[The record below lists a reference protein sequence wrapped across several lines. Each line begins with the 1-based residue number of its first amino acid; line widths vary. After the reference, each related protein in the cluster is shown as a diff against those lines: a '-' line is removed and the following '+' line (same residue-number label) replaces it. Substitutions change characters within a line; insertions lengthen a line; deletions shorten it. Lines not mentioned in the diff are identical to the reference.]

1 MESPDSV
8 DPKNNDIPI
17 KGIPVTYLK
26 KKIKSNKE

>member
-17 KGIPVTYLK
+17 KGIPVKYL